1 MLIALIGLVIGIV
14 VGMMSGLVF
23 PVGFSAYVA
32 MGILACMDSLL
43 GGIYANMRQEFRGK
57 VFATGFVTNAVLAI
71 VLIWLGNQLSIDLSI
86 AAIVVYGSRMF
97 NNCSNIRHLLL
108 NRNEEKAVLDKENG
122 L

>member
-14 VGMMSGLVF
+14 LGMMSGMVF

-57 VFATGFVTNAVLAI
+57 VFATGFVTNAALAI
-71 VLIWLGNQLSIDLSI
+71 ILIWLGNQLSINLSI

-108 NRNEEKAVLDKENG
+108 NRTEEKTVLSEENG

>member
-1 MLIALIGLVIGIV
+1 MIMLIALIGLVIGV
-14 VGMMSGLVF
+14 VLGTMSGMVF

-57 VFATGFVTNAVLAI
+57 VFATGFVTNAALAI
-71 VLIWLGNQLSIDLSI
+71 ILIWLGNQLSIDLSI

-108 NRNEEKAVLDKENG
+108 NRTEEKTVLSEEN
-122 L
+122 